1 MKTTYNLSYFTIQC
15 NHLNPTPLVQVV
27 SVELERAGGDGGDPV
42 TGINLTFSAGLR
54 PVPEE
59 EDRFM
64 VCCLERPELCDQ
76 RSYEQPPAAWE
87 GVLVTASSGATVR
100 LDTSEACGGSG
111 QFSSLA
117 YLWREGTW
125 DGSVRNGS

>member
-27 SVELERAGGDGGDPV
+27 SVELERAGGDGGDLV

-87 GVLVTASSGATVR
+87 GVLVTASSEATVR

-111 QFSSLA
+111 QFSGLA
-117 YLWREGTW
+117 YLWREGT
-125 DGSVRNGS
+125 